1 MNPNQQAA
9 LISFAYNMKNG
20 QNFYGRK
27 GFETLTEAVSS
38 VDNFK
43 NVPAA
48 LRLYNKSGG
57 KKLKGLVRRRNAEAN
72 LWQN

>member
-9 LISFAYNMKNG
+9 LISFAYNVG
-20 QNFYGRK
+20 PSFYGRK